1 MTGRLS
7 AVVPDQV
14 MEELIAKSKAGK
26 AERQMQK
33 EEDLTATDILDAS
46 FEGLLQAGQLTAL
59 MKVKGARHDR
69 QAAQNAQPQD
79 DGDAEFD
86 RMRREL
92 AFESRAK
99 VMPKSLLG
107 EIRIA
112 EGCGHDIEWHAC
124 AWQHSCMISA
134 NCQLLLKLMFIMAQE
149 SALERITAVH
159 PIDVGMPSGTQD
171 CDQVITFTGQCLS
184 SSLAYYSRPTLQMQS
199 WISVCRSATGQ
210 RQLRS

>member
-7 AVVPDQV
+7 AVVCVQV

-69 QAAQNAQPQD
+69 QAAQKAQPQD
-79 DGDAEFD
+79 DSDAEFD
-86 RMRREL
+86 KMRREL

-99 VMPKSLLG
+99 VRPKSFLREVG
-107 EIRIA
+107 IA
-112 EGCGHDIEWHAC
+112 EGHGHDMTPHAR
-124 AWQHSCMISA
+124 AWQRSCTI
-134 NCQLLLKLMFIMAQE
+134 LTKLSSFVEVCIMGQD
-149 SALERITAVH
+149 SALECITAVH
-159 PIDVGMPSGTQD
+159 PINVGMPSAHSIA
-171 CDQVITFTGQCLS
+171 VK
-184 SSLAYYSRPTLQMQS
+184 
-199 WISVCRSATGQ
+199 
-210 RQLRS
+210 